1 MERLIVLDTE
11 TTGIDPKEG
20 HRIIEVGA
28 VHIDNREITNTEF
41 HKYIQPNRTV
51 GDSVKVHGITDKFL
65 INKPQ
70 FSQIS
75 DDLLSFIE
83 GSTLIIHNAPFDLGF
98 LNHEL
103 KLNGVKTKI
112 PPAGEGT
119 PSKKLSFQDGFWFEL
134 ILNLANLRATQITY
148 TRHNN
153 QPNFPNVFNF
163 QKYIINAGATPK
175 LIMSVNESSS
185 FPTFEVPLI
194 NLAIRPSRP
203 SNKAANRIATIANS
217 NFPSS
222 ANLIEVKPIQT
233 PIKVSM
239 LGKITL
245 AFFLSAIIFKLFFG
259 CSISIFL
266 LAEFHLKLFFD
277 QL

>member
-75 DDLLSFIE
+75 DDLISFIE

-112 PPAGEGT
+112 EDICEVIDTLELSKEQRPGT
-119 PSKKLSFQDGFWFEL
+119 MH
-134 ILNLANLRATQITY
+134 NLDALCRRFGIDTSAR
-148 TRHNN
+148 TRHGALLDAQILAQVYLAMTGGQPSLFIETQNGKPKIVDSSIINKNIKNKNEIKVIFANKEEIELDKNYFNN
-153 QPNFPNVFNF
+153 Q
-163 QKYIINAGATPK
+163 
-175 LIMSVNESSS
+175 
-185 FPTFEVPLI
+185 
-194 NLAIRPSRP
+194 
-203 SNKAANRIATIANS
+203 SNQ
-217 NFPSS
+217 P
-222 ANLIEVKPIQT
+222 Q
-233 PIKVSM
+233 
-239 LGKITL
+239 
-245 AFFLSAIIFKLFFG
+245 
-259 CSISIFL
+259 
-266 LAEFHLKLFFD
+266 
-277 QL
+277 